1 MKPII
6 NNKFGYKVCQ
16 NNKLDKS
23 YVRVL
28 FITRKYAT
36 AKQVKEYHLKYTRKN
51 LPKKLIKRTTY
62 SIIPITKYEVKKGIW
77 KQCPFDIN

>member
-1 MKPII
+1 MKP
-6 NNKFGYKVCQ
+6 NLDNKFGYKVCE

-23 YVRVL
+23 YIRLL
-28 FITRKYAT
+28 FITRKYST

-62 SIIPITKYEVKKGIW
+62 SIIPITKYENKNGIW
-77 KQCPFDIN
+77 KQCPFDID

>member
-28 FITRKYAT
+28 FITRKYDT
-36 AKQVKEYHLKYTRKN
+36 AKRVKEYHLNYTRKY
-51 LPKKLIKRTTY
+51 LPKKLVNRTTF
-62 SIIPITKYEVKKGIW
+62 SIIPITKLEVKKGIW
-77 KQCPFDIN
+77 KQCPFDID